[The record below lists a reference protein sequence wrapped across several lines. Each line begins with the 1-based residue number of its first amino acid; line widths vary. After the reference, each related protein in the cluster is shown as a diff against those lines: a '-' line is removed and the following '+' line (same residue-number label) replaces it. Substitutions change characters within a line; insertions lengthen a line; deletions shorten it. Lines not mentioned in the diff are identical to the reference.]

1 MTPSAKA
8 ALAQAF
14 QEAAFAPL
22 EDKVV
27 RALSLDTR
35 LRGWRL
41 ADASPVSP
49 SAIHSVVCSGGVASN
64 AYLRERLRHALDAGG
79 RPDVSLHFPPVSLCV
94 DNAAMIAWAGHLY
107 WDDRT
112 SDLTPHVIG
121 KWPLDEPRRRTSE
134 SHAK

>member
-1 MTPSAKA
+1 MVPSAKA

-14 QEAAFAPL
+14 QQAAFAPL
-22 EDKVV
+22 EDKVI
-27 RALSLDTR
+27 RALTLDTR

-41 ADASPVSP
+41 ADATSVPP
-49 SAIHSVVCSGGVASN
+49 SAIRSVVCSGGVASN
-64 AYLRERLRHALDAGG
+64 AYLRERLRHALDASG
-79 RPDVSLHFPPVSLCV
+79 RSDVSLHFPPVSLCV

-112 SDLTPHVIG
+112 NDLTPHVIG
-121 KWPLDEPRRRTSE
+121 KWSLDEPRRRTSE

>member
-1 MTPSAKA
+1 MTTSAKA

-27 RALSLDTR
+27 RALSIDPR

-41 ADASPVSP
+41 ADSSPVP
-49 SAIHSVVCSGGVASN
+49 PTAIHSVVCSGGVASN
-64 AYLRERLRHALDAGG
+64 AYLRERLRHALDVGG
-79 RPDVSLHFPPVSLCV
+79 RPDVALHFPPVSLCV

-121 KWPLDEPRRRTSE
+121 KWPLDERRRRTSE